1 MKYCQLL
8 KDCISDGPGVRVS
21 IYFSGCNLHCKGCHN
36 AVAWD
41 FNYGQEFTKDTIN
54 EIKEALNHKY
64 ISGLTIAGGEPL
76 QQNKKALYKFVKEI
90 KKEFPE
96 KTIWLYTGYEWV
108 QARKSKIMK
117 FIDAVVVGPFIL
129 EKRDISC
136 NNKWRGSTNQR
147 VVNVKESLKQKKQIN
162 LLGISNNN

>member
-36 AVAWD
+36 AAAWD
-41 FNYGQEFTKDTIN
+41 FNYGQLFTQNIIE
-54 EIKEALNHKY
+54 EIKNALSNKY

-76 QQNKKALYKFVKEI
+76 QQDKRKFYKFVKEI
-90 KKEFPE
+90 KKEFPD
-96 KTIWLYTGYEWV
+96 KTIWLYTGYEWDQIKKFKV
-108 QARKSKIMK
+108 LK
-117 FIDAVVVGPFIL
+117 FIDVAVVGPFVL

-147 VVNVKESLKQKKQIN
+147 IINVKESLKQKKQIN
-162 LLGISNNN
+162 LVGILNND